1 MLKLHHGIVVVTFGI
16 FVTIGVWA
24 RLNRF
29 FWGRKLVNL
38 VFLRKQPIFCT
49 FTGPINILETQ
60 ITDKIAITSHS

>member
-1 MLKLHHGIVVVTFGI
+1 MLKLHHGIAVVTFGI
-16 FVTIGVWA
+16 LY

-38 VFLRKQPIFCT
+38 VFLRMQPIFGT